1 MSGYYDR
8 SKNNNADWSLI
19 DNSTPGLAAWESSRV
34 TFSRSNVNAN
44 VSMDS
49 FKSFGFWLLD
59 KFTYDIDAK
68 WEQIID
74 IADILGGLTKAAS
87 WATQRTVGTAGISTR
102 QTYTG
107 SGFLRLSLKGRIV
120 HPRMVKPGFETGGEG
135 FNDLYSQVE
144 YLNKLVLPK
153 FSGESANYVKD
164 LQANGGAA
172 GSEAVAVGNQSHDGS
187 GIFSAD
193 SYIFRNPPIFHV
205 KIGNVFDNDAMVC
218 KHLNVS
224 FSKEYYRGSAGSQ
237 PIYADF
243 EIELASLYALSS
255 QGENDKG
262 NTVDAFVFFVGD
274 TLQSLATDL
283 FGNNDI
289 NNARPND
296 QPPPISTTPV
306 PSKNSL
312 EPAIYSPPPNSTAVK
327 SGKLGPGST
336 NPYDVIGIKK

>member
-1 MSGYYDR
+1 MSLYDR
-8 SKNNNADWSLI
+8 FTNNGNSDDWSLI
-19 DNSTPGLAAWESSRV
+19 DNSKPGEAALLSSKV

-49 FKSFGFWLLD
+49 FKTFSFWLLD

-74 IADILGGLTKAAS
+74 IADILGGFTKATS
-87 WATQRTVGTAGISTR
+87 WATQRTIGTAGISTR

-107 SGFLRLSLKGRIV
+107 SGFLRLTLKGRIV
-120 HPRMVKPGFETGGEG
+120 HPRMVKPGFESGGEG
-135 FNDLYSQVE
+135 FNDLFSQVE

-153 FSGESANYVKD
+153 FAGDSANYVKD
-164 LQANGGAA
+164 LQSNGGQV
-172 GSEAVAVGNQSHDGS
+172 GTEALAVGNQSHDGS

-218 KHLNVS
+218 KRLNVS
-224 FSKEYYRGSAGSQ
+224 FSKEYCEASFVSRSGGNQ

-243 EIELASLYALSS
+243 EMELSSLYALSS

-274 TLQSLATDL
+274 TLASLATNA

-289 NNARPND
+289 NNARTPD
-296 QPPPISTTPV
+296 GPPPTNESKTPLAYKQTLTPAPAFS
-306 PSKNSL
+306 PSPL
-312 EPAIYSPPPNSTAVK
+312 
-327 SGKLGPGST
+327 
-336 NPYDVIGIKK
+336 DVAF